1 MGIYGLVFLGSM
13 PVGGVLMG
21 ALGERIGE
29 PAAVALGA
37 ACLLTVALVARW
49 RTPALQGLE

>member
-1 MGIYGLVFLGSM
+1 MPLGGM
-13 PVGGVLMG
+13 LMG

-37 ACLLTVALVARW
+37 ACLLTVALLARW
-49 RTPALQGLE
+49 RTPTLQHLE